1 MFKIKD
7 KVQIDGDIRIRSTMF
22 KVGDIVRVN
31 NKHEEREILSIY
43 QATDGRIFCGLGGFL
58 RHFEAS
64 ELHLIRPST
73 IHHPYTLGQHV
84 YYRRGQSIEDECII
98 IGIERA
104 SGYDNVPHLRYNIYY
119 PWTDTVVHMVRRE
132 KLRPLESYTLF

>member
-1 MFKIKD
+1 
-7 KVQIDGDIRIRSTMF
+7 MF
-22 KVGDIVRVN
+22 KVGDIVRVG
-31 NKHEEREILSIY
+31 NKPEEREILSIY
-43 QATDGRIFCGLGGFL
+43 RTIDERVYCGLGGFL

-73 IHHPYTLGQHV
+73 IHHPYVLGQHV

-119 PWTDTVVHMVRRE
+119 PWTDTVVHMVRQE
-132 KLRPLESYTLF
+132 KLRQLESYTLF